1 MDARGMGRG
10 REVDEL
16 APAAPSAW
24 STLGTLA
31 LVASAPWVALML
43 VAWVSKMMG

>member
-16 APAAPSAW
+16 APATPNALA
-24 STLGTLA
+24 TLCTLA

-43 VAWVSKMMG
+43 VAWVSKLMG

>member
-24 STLGTLA
+24 STLATLMLVASMPWVVLA
-31 LVASAPWVALML
+31 LVAWVGKLM
-43 VAWVSKMMG
+43 V